1 MQPSCG
7 QSEPS
12 DDEVIPSLSCN
23 TRLVTA
29 VWEMRVDH
37 NTTVAVGKACWKPI
51 NDIHSIA
58 FSHYH
63 MPNPYHVMNKPCDNG
78 TFLLEGFFFVRRV
91 CVGAIS
97 HNLRTKACS
106 VPSLTFQQSASSAET
121 GEKFQR
127 IQPSQTPKRKPSK
140 KKRNGARYHRNAS
153 ELQL

>member
-51 NDIHSIA
+51 NDIHMPCSIA

-78 TFLLEGFFFVRRV
+78 TFYCRVCWKDFSLLEEYV
-91 CVGAIS
+91 
-97 HNLRTKACS
+97 LE
-106 VPSLTFQQSASSAET
+106 QSPIT
-121 GEKFQR
+121 
-127 IQPSQTPKRKPSK
+127 
-140 KKRNGARYHRNAS
+140 
-153 ELQL
+153 